1 MFKEIYFTLLLGE
14 GIIVPFRQRFF
25 FKLSARPSR
34 RAELDPTLLIYFGY
48 SYSYCGS
55 KQAKVD
61 EGRYAKVDEVRVTLA
76 YFGAEGCQGR

>member
-48 SYSYCGS
+48 SYSYCRS
-55 KQAKVD
+55 RRAEVD
-61 EGRYAKVDEVRVTLA
+61 EGRYAKVEEVRVNLA
-76 YFGAEGCQGR
+76 YFGAEGYQGR